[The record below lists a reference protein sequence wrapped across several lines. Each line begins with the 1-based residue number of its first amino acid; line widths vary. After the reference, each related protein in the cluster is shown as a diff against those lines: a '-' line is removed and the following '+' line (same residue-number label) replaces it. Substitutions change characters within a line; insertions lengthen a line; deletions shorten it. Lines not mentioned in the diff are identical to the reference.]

1 MGEVENTMGDIKAL
15 EKQLDI
21 KARQIAELMAEEERK
36 GRQNFD
42 EGEQVEK
49 MRRAEFYLEKLIKS
63 KTNEFQDLQK
73 QQTEL
78 EAMAAETGFGDQIEE
93 LAAQCAEEEAKL
105 EETQVEID
113 GVKIV
118 INRHKFMADKYKS
131 IMDQIES
138 NQLDPANLVD
148 TLQKESQALKD
159 EIAAGKTGIESL
171 KEAKVLIQE
180 QMTELKTTVNSL
192 DQARVDVVFRIFSLK
207 GLIRNKSKFLADA
220 AAAAKK

>member
-1 MGEVENTMGDIKAL
+1 MGDIKAL

-21 KARQIAELMAEEERK
+21 KAQQIAELMAEEERK
-36 GRQNFD
+36 NRSAFD

-49 MRRAEFYLEKLIKS
+49 MRRSEFYLEKLIKS
-63 KTNEFQDLQK
+63 KTNELQDLQK

-78 EAMAAETGFGDQIEE
+78 EAMAAETGFGNKIEE
-93 LAAQCAEEEAKL
+93 LAAQCEEEEVKL
-105 EETQVEID
+105 EQTQVEID
-113 GVKIV
+113 GVKLV
-118 INRHKFMADKYKS
+118 INRHKWLSDKYKS

-138 NQLDPANLVD
+138 KKLDPANLVD

-159 EIAAGKTGIESL
+159 EIAAGKTDCESL

-220 AAAAKK
+220 AHASKK